1 MLVTAVN
8 PNRGPGFPA
17 GRPSLLNRGKFPV
30 LREFQL
36 ARRVFAAFCCISEAE
51 SRNIK
56 GLALIFSG
64 SVRVRAHARG
74 TGGNRRHATRW
85 RGAPCALC
93 CDPTGLAAGMISAKE
108 REMARSSGTHG
119 ADKRPPVAVGHVRR
133 RSIRPQTVIPAQAGI
148 YRSAARASDEW
159 VPAFAGTVVDRRAS
173 RAGVLANIVAAPHR
187 VGYRRCRRSPK
198 GAPPPAR

>member
-64 SVRVRAHARG
+64 SVRVRAHARVAR
-74 TGGNRRHATRW
+74 GNRRHATRW
-85 RGAPCALC
+85 RGAVRAMLRF
-93 CDPTGLAAGMISAKE
+93 DRFG
-108 REMARSSGTHG
+108 SGH
-119 ADKRPPVAVGHVRR
+119 DQR
-133 RSIRPQTVIPAQAGI
+133 
-148 YRSAARASDEW
+148 
-159 VPAFAGTVVDRRAS
+159 
-173 RAGVLANIVAAPHR
+173 
-187 VGYRRCRRSPK
+187 K
-198 GAPPPAR
+198 GAGDGAEQQYPWR

>member
-51 SRNIK
+51 SRNIN

-64 SVRVRAHARG
+64 SVRGCAHARERQAA
-74 TGGNRRHATRW
+74 TAACNAMAGGAVRAMLRFHRL
-85 RGAPCALC
+85 G
-93 CDPTGLAAGMISAKE
+93 
-108 REMARSSGTHG
+108 SGH
-119 ADKRPPVAVGHVRR
+119 
-133 RSIRPQTVIPAQAGI
+133 
-148 YRSAARASDEW
+148 
-159 VPAFAGTVVDRRAS
+159 DR
-173 RAGVLANIVAAPHR
+173 
-187 VGYRRCRRSPK
+187 PK
-198 GAPPPAR
+198 GAGNGAEQRYAWR

>member
-93 CDPTGLAAGMISAKE
+93 CDSIGFG
-108 REMARSSGTHG
+108 SGH
-119 ADKRPPVAVGHVRR
+119 D
-133 RSIRPQTVIPAQAGI
+133 Q
-148 YRSAARASDEW
+148 
-159 VPAFAGTVVDRRAS
+159 
-173 RAGVLANIVAAPHR
+173 
-187 VGYRRCRRSPK
+187 PK
-198 GAPPPAR
+198 GAGNGAEQRYPWR